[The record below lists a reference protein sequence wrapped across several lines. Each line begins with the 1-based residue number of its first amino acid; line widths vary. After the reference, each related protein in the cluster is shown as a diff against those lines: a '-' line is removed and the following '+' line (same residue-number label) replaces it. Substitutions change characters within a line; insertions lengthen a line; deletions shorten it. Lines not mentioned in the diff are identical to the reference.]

1 MQRRPPG
8 STRTDTHFPYT
19 ALFRAVAAPSV
30 SYVRQAA
37 GDIAVAGVTAPAP
50 APAPDALAGAVDAEA
65 DRPFTSAEP
74 TITTALST
82 TTRVAFEPAPLRKAV
97 QPRGKWVVQLG
108 AYRDQQR
115 VEAGWTHLS
124 DNFQRLAQFAPSQS
138 IYTVTATGAA
148 FYRLSGAGLARPPS
162 AASLCRSVKAPGG
175 AWFCPRAS
183 KRVG

>member
-1 MQRRPPG
+1 M
-8 STRTDTHFPYT
+8 
-19 ALFRAVAAPSV
+19 
-30 SYVRQAA
+30 
-37 GDIAVAGVTAPAP
+37 AVAGVTAPAP

-115 VEAGWTHLS
+115 VEAGWITLRSEEHTYEL
-124 DNFQRLAQFAPSQS
+124 Q
-138 IYTVTATGAA
+138 ATM
-148 FYRLSGAGLARPPS
+148 RISN
-162 AASLCRSVKAPGG
+162 ASLCLQNKTQ
-175 AWFCPRAS
+175 
-183 KRVG
+183 